1 MWFFVN
7 CDRASRGERTHFTFS
22 SLTGR
27 DEGKTREKRM
37 VTGYVI
43 RKNEYHDS
51 VFLMRAAKRLSQQ
64 KGILQAA
71 ALMGTEKNKLLLE
84 EIEVSGPGI
93 SEATPS
99 DLMVAVIAENQ
110 EALASVLDDIDRWLT
125 IDLVSAPRYDIRTVD
140 EAMALQDHS
149 NLAVISVP
157 GAYAAREARKALE
170 HGLNVFLFSDN
181 VPVESEIS
189 LKGYARDHGLIV
201 MGPDCGTAIIAGK
214 GIGFANAVRR
224 GPIGVIGASGT
235 GIQEFTSLVHR
246 AGSGISQAIGIG
258 SRDLSDAVGGI
269 SFLTAFDVLDSDS
282 QTEVITILSKPPG
295 ESALSNLIPRIL
307 KCHKPIVVC
316 FLGLK
321 QESLPADIRDRTA
334 RTLDDAAAMA
344 IHEVTGYA
352 PPPFN
357 ANLSSLHKLAERELV
372 DKNPEQRYL
381 RGIFAGGTFCFQAQQ
396 VLQDAGVVV
405 HSNTP
410 LHGNLKLAD
419 PMRSE
424 EHTLVDM
431 GTDDFTVGKP
441 HPMIDSRL
449 RCDRILAEG
458 QDPQVAILL
467 LDFVLGFNAS
477 PDPAG
482 ELVPAIKE
490 VKAAAK
496 RRGGSLSVV
505 ASICGTEGDPQNFP
519 QQVTVLEDAGIAVF
533 PSSAQAAQF
542 CALLAVSLSEVT
554 RAK

>member
-1 MWFFVN
+1 
-7 CDRASRGERTHFTFS
+7 
-22 SLTGR
+22 
-27 DEGKTREKRM
+27 M
-37 VTGYVI
+37 VTGHVI

-71 ALMGTEKNKLLLE
+71 ALMGTEKNKVLLE
-84 EIEVSGPGI
+84 EIEVRGPEI

-99 DLMVAVIAENQ
+99 DLIVAVKADSQ
-110 EALASVLDDIDRWLT
+110 EALASVLEDIDRWLT
-125 IDLVSAPRYDIRTVD
+125 IDLGSAPRYDIRTLD
-140 EAMALQDHS
+140 EAVALQHHS

-157 GAYAAREARKALE
+157 GSYAAREARKALE
-170 HGLNVFLFSDN
+170 HGLNVFLFSDH

-189 LKGYARDHGLIV
+189 LKEYARERGLLV
-201 MGPDCGTAIIAGK
+201 MGPDCGTAIIGGI

-235 GIQEFTSLVHR
+235 GIQEFTSLVHQ

-258 SRDLSDAVGGI
+258 SQDLSDAVGGI
-269 SFLTAFDVLDSDS
+269 SFLAALDALESDS
-282 QTEVITILSKPPG
+282 QTEIITILSKPPG
-295 ESALSNLIPRIL
+295 PLALSNLIPRTL
-307 KCHKPIVVC
+307 KSHKPTIVC

-321 QESLPADIRDRTA
+321 KESLPADIRHRTA
-334 RTLDDAAAMA
+334 HTLDDAAAIAVQMA
-344 IHEVTGYA
+344 TGQA
-352 PPPFN
+352 LPRFD
-357 ANLSSLHKLAERELV
+357 ANSSHLWELV
-372 DKNPEQRYL
+372 RREQVAKNPEQRYL

-396 VLQDAGVVV
+396 ILQDAGVVV
-405 HSNTP
+405 HSNAP

-482 ELVPAIKE
+482 ELVSAIKE
-490 VKAAAK
+490 AKAAAK
-496 RRGGSLSVV
+496 KRGGSLSVV

-519 QQVTVLEDAGIAVF
+519 QQVTVLEEAGVAVF

-542 CALLAVSLSEVT
+542 CALLVASLSEGIS
-554 RAK
+554 AK

>member
-1 MWFFVN
+1 LYLH
-7 CDRASRGERTHFTFS
+7 E
-22 SLTGR
+22 L
-27 DEGKTREKRM
+27 EKKRM
-37 VTGYVI
+37 VTGYIV

-71 ALMGTEKNKLLLE
+71 ALMGTEKNKVLLE
-84 EIEVSGPGI
+84 EIEVRGPEI
-93 SEATPS
+93 SEATPG
-99 DLMVAVIAENQ
+99 DLIVAVKADSH
-110 EALASVLDDIDRWLT
+110 EALASVISDIDRWLT
-125 IDLVSAPRYDIRTVD
+125 IDLGSAPQHDIRALD
-140 EAMALQDHS
+140 EALAMQPHS

-157 GAYAAREARKALE
+157 GSYAAREARKALE
-170 HGLNVFLFSDN
+170 RGLNVFLFSDH

-189 LKGYARDHGLIV
+189 LKKVARERGLLV
-201 MGPDCGTAIIAGK
+201 MGPDCGTAIIGGI

-235 GIQEFTSLVHR
+235 GIQEFTALVHQ

-269 SFLTAFDVLDSDS
+269 SFLTALDTLDSDS
-282 QTEVITILSKPPG
+282 QSEVITILSKPPG
-295 ESALSNLIPRIL
+295 KWTLSNLIPRIV
-307 KCHKPIVVC
+307 KCHKPTIIC
-316 FLGLK
+316 FLGLGK
-321 QESLPADIRDRTA
+321 ESLPADLRHRTA

-344 IHEVTGYA
+344 IQTVTGHA
-352 PPPFN
+352 PPRFDVHSS
-357 ANLSSLHKLAERELV
+357 NLQKLVGRERV
-372 DKNPEQRYL
+372 DKNPAQRYL

-396 VLQDAGVVV
+396 ILQDAGIVVY
-405 HSNTP
+405 SNAP
-410 LHGNLKLAD
+410 LDGNLKLVD

-431 GTDDFTVGKP
+431 GTDDFTAGKP

-482 ELVPAIKE
+482 ELVSAIKE
-490 VKAAAK
+490 TKAAAK
-496 RRGGSLSVV
+496 KRGGSLSVV
-505 ASICGTEGDPQNFP
+505 ASICGTEGDPQNYSR
-519 QQVTVLEDAGIAVF
+519 QVKVLEEVGAAVF

-542 CALLAVSLSEVT
+542 CALLAASLSEVT

>member
-1 MWFFVN
+1 VEYVN
-7 CDRASRGERTHFTFS
+7 LFELFNIAGE
-22 SLTGR
+22 
-27 DEGKTREKRM
+27 ERM
-37 VTGYVI
+37 VTGHVI

-51 VFLMRAAKRLSQQ
+51 VFLMRVAKRLTGQ
-64 KGILQAA
+64 KGIVQAA
-71 ALMGTEKNKLLLE
+71 ALMGTEKNKVLLE
-84 EIEVSGPGI
+84 EIEVGGPEI

-99 DLMVAVIAENQ
+99 DLIVAVKADSQ
-110 EALASVLDDIDRWLT
+110 EALTSVLDDIDRWLT
-125 IDLVSAPRYDIRTVD
+125 IDLGSASRYDIRTLD
-140 EAMALQDHS
+140 EAVAMQHHS

-157 GAYAAREARKALE
+157 GSYAAREARKALE

-189 LKGYARDHGLIV
+189 LKEYARERGLMV
-201 MGPDCGTAIIAGK
+201 MGPDCGTAIIGGI

-235 GIQEFTSLVHR
+235 GIQEFTSLVHQ

-269 SFLTAFDVLDSDS
+269 SFLTALDALDADS

-295 ESALSNLIPRIL
+295 ELALSNLIPRIL
-307 KCHKPIVVC
+307 RYHKPIVVC

-321 QESLPADIRDRTA
+321 QDSPHANIPLRTA
-334 RTLDDAAAMA
+334 RTLEDAAALA
-344 IHEVTGYA
+344 LQIVTGHLL
-352 PPPFN
+352 PRFN
-357 ANLSSLHKLAERELV
+357 ADSPRIQTLIQREQS
-372 DKNPEQRYL
+372 DKNAEQRYI

-396 VLQDAGVVV
+396 ILQDAGIVA
-405 HSNTP
+405 HSNAP

-419 PMRSE
+419 PVRSE
-424 EHTLVDM
+424 KHTLVDM
-431 GTDDFTVGKP
+431 GTGDFTVGKP

-449 RCDRILAEG
+449 RSDRILAES

-482 ELVPAIKE
+482 ELVSAIKE
-490 VKAAAK
+490 AK
-496 RRGGSLSVV
+496 RAVKKRGGSLSVV
-505 ASICGTEGDPQNFP
+505 ASICGTEGDPQNLHK
-519 QQVTVLEDAGIAVF
+519 QIKVLEEAGVAVF
-533 PSSAQAAQF
+533 PSSAQAVQF
-542 CALLAVSLSEVT
+542 CALLAERLSEVT

>member
-1 MWFFVN
+1 MKKSV
-7 CDRASRGERTHFTFS
+7 E
-22 SLTGR
+22 
-27 DEGKTREKRM
+27 KKRM

-51 VFLMRAAKRLSQQ
+51 VFLMRVAKRLSQQ

-71 ALMGTEKNKLLLE
+71 ALMGTEKNKVLLE
-84 EIEVSGPGI
+84 EIEVRGPEI
-93 SEATPS
+93 TEATPS
-99 DLMVAVIAENQ
+99 DLIVAVKADNQ
-110 EALASVLDDIDRWLT
+110 EALTSVLEDIDRWLT
-125 IDLVSAPRYDIRTVD
+125 IDVGSASRLDIRTLD
-140 EAMALQDHS
+140 EAVAMERHS
-149 NLAVISVP
+149 NLAVVSVP
-157 GAYAAREARKALE
+157 GSYAAREARKALE

-189 LKGYARDHGLIV
+189 LKEYARERGLIV
-201 MGPDCGTAIIAGK
+201 MGPDCGTAIIGGI

-224 GPIGVIGASGT
+224 GHIGVIGASGT

-269 SFLTAFDVLDSDS
+269 SFLTALDALDSDS

-295 ESALSNLIPRIL
+295 KTTLSNLLPRIL
-307 KCHKPIVVC
+307 KCHKPMVFC
-316 FLGLK
+316 FLGLG
-321 QESLPADIRDRTA
+321 QESLPADLRHGTA
-334 RTLDDAAAMA
+334 RTLDDAAATA
-344 IHEVTGYA
+344 IQRVTGHA
-352 PPPFN
+352 LPGFD
-357 ANLSSLHKLAERELV
+357 AKSSDLQKLVKQEQVNR
-372 DKNPEQRYL
+372 NPEQRYL

-396 VLQDAGVVV
+396 ILQDGGIVV

-431 GTDDFTVGKP
+431 GADDFTIGKP
-441 HPMIDSRL
+441 HPMIDPRL
-449 RCDRILAEG
+449 RFDRILAEG
-458 QDPQVAILL
+458 QDPHVAILL

-482 ELVPAIKE
+482 DLVPAIQEAKG
-490 VKAAAK
+490 KAK

-519 QQVTVLEDAGIAVF
+519 RQVKVLEEAGVAVF

-542 CALLAVSLSEVT
+542 CALLVSRLSEVT

>member
-1 MWFFVN
+1 L
-7 CDRASRGERTHFTFS
+7 G
-22 SLTGR
+22 
-27 DEGKTREKRM
+27 
-37 VTGYVI
+37 
-43 RKNEYHDS
+43 
-51 VFLMRAAKRLSQQ
+51 
-64 KGILQAA
+64 
-71 ALMGTEKNKLLLE
+71 
-84 EIEVSGPGI
+84 SG
-93 SEATPS
+93 S
-99 DLMVAVIAENQ
+99 
-110 EALASVLDDIDRWLT
+110 
-125 IDLVSAPRYDIRTVD
+125 RYDIRTLD
-140 EAMALQDHS
+140 EAVATQPRS

-157 GAYAAREARKALE
+157 GSYATREARKALG

-189 LKGYARDHGLIV
+189 LKEVARERGLLV
-201 MGPDCGTAIIAGK
+201 MGPDCGTAIIGGI

-235 GIQEFTSLVHR
+235 GIQEFTSLVHQ
-246 AGSGISQAIGIG
+246 AGSGISQAVGIG

-269 SFLTAFDVLDSDS
+269 SFLTALDALASDS

-295 ESALSNLIPRIL
+295 KLTLSNLIPRID
-307 KCHKPIVVC
+307 KCHKPLVVC
-316 FLGLK
+316 FLGIG
-321 QESLPADIRDRTA
+321 QASLSADIHHGTA
-334 RTLDDAAAMA
+334 RTLDEAAAMA
-344 IHEVTGYA
+344 IQRVTGHA
-352 PPPFN
+352 PPRLD
-357 ANLSSLHKLAERELV
+357 ARSSDWQKLVGREQV
-372 DKNPEQRYL
+372 NKNPEQRYL

-396 VLQDAGVVV
+396 ILQDAGIVV

-410 LHGNLKLAD
+410 LQGNLKLVD

-441 HPMIDSRL
+441 HPMIDPRL
-449 RCDRILAEG
+449 RFDRILAEG

-482 ELVPAIKE
+482 ELVSAIKE
-490 VKAAAK
+490 AKATAK
-496 RRGGSLSVV
+496 KRGGSLSIV

-519 QQVTVLEDAGIAVF
+519 QQVKVLEEARVTVF

-542 CALLAVSLSEVT
+542 CALLAASLSEGI

>member
-1 MWFFVN
+1 
-7 CDRASRGERTHFTFS
+7 
-22 SLTGR
+22 
-27 DEGKTREKRM
+27 M

-51 VFLMRAAKRLSQQ
+51 VFLMRVAKRLSEQ

-71 ALMGTEKNKLLLE
+71 ALMGTEKNKVLLE
-84 EIEVSGPGI
+84 DIEVRGPEI

-99 DLMVAVIAENQ
+99 DLIIAVKAESQ
-110 EALASVLDDIDRWLT
+110 EALTSVLEDIDRWLT
-125 IDLVSAPRYDIRTVD
+125 IDLGSAPRYDIRTLD
-140 EAMALQDHS
+140 EAVVVQPRS

-189 LKGYARDHGLIV
+189 LKEYARERGLMV
-201 MGPDCGTAIIAGK
+201 MGPDCGTAIIGGI

-246 AGSGISQAIGIG
+246 AGSGISHAIGIG

-269 SFLTAFDVLDSDS
+269 SFLSALDALVSDK

-295 ESALSNLIPRIL
+295 ELALSNLIPRIL
-307 KCHKPIVVC
+307 KCLKPIVVC

-321 QESLPADIRDRTA
+321 QNSPHANFHNRMA
-334 RTLDDAAAMA
+334 RTLDDAAATAVQM
-344 IHEVTGYA
+344 VTGHA
-352 PPPFN
+352 PPRFH
-357 ANLSSLHKLAERELV
+357 ADSAHLQELV
-372 DKNPEQRYL
+372 RRERVGKNPEQRYL

-396 VLQDAGVVV
+396 ILQDAGMVV
-405 HSNTP
+405 HSNAP
-410 LHGNLKLAD
+410 LHGNLKLAN

-431 GTDDFTVGKP
+431 GTDDFTAGKP

-449 RCDRILAEG
+449 RRERILAEG
-458 QDPQVAILL
+458 RDPQVGILL
-467 LDFVLGFNAS
+467 LDVVLGFNAS

-482 ELVPAIKE
+482 ELVSTIE
-490 VKAAAK
+490 EAK
-496 RRGGSLSVV
+496 REAKKRGGSLSVV
-505 ASICGTEGDPQNFP
+505 ASICGTEGDQQNFQ
-519 QQVTVLEDAGIAVF
+519 QQVKVLEEAGGIVF

-542 CALLAVSLSEVT
+542 CARLAASLLEVMGV
-554 RAK
+554 K

>member
-1 MWFFVN
+1 
-7 CDRASRGERTHFTFS
+7 
-22 SLTGR
+22 
-27 DEGKTREKRM
+27 M

-51 VFLMRAAKRLSQQ
+51 VFLMRVAKRLSEQ

-71 ALMGTEKNKLLLE
+71 ALMGTEKNKVLLE
-84 EIEVSGPGI
+84 EIEVRGAEI

-99 DLMVAVIAENQ
+99 DLIIAINADNK
-110 EALASVLDDIDRWLT
+110 EALTSVLEDIDRSLA
-125 IDLVSAPRYDIRTVD
+125 IGPGSAPRHDIRTLD
-140 EAMALQDHS
+140 EAVVVQPRS

-157 GAYAAREARKALE
+157 GSYAAREARKALE

-189 LKGYARDHGLIV
+189 LKEYARERGLMV
-201 MGPDCGTAIIAGK
+201 MGPDCGTAIIGGI

-224 GPIGVIGASGT
+224 GPVGIIGASGT
-235 GIQEFTSLVHR
+235 GIQEVTSLVHR
-246 AGSGISQAIGIG
+246 AGSGISHALGIG

-269 SFLTAFDVLDSDS
+269 SFLSALDALASDP

-295 ESALSNLIPRIL
+295 PLALSNLIPKIL
-307 KCHKPIVVC
+307 QCHKPIVAC

-321 QESLPADIRDRTA
+321 QESLSVDIRHGMT

-344 IHEVTGYA
+344 VQMVTGHS
-352 PPPFN
+352 PTRFD
-357 ANLSSLHKLAERELV
+357 ANSSNLQKLARREQV
-372 DKNPEQRYL
+372 NKNPEQRYL

-396 VLQDAGVVV
+396 ILQDAGIAV
-405 HSNTP
+405 HSNAP
-410 LHGNLKLAD
+410 LNGNLKLAN

-449 RCDRILAEG
+449 RCERILAEG
-458 QDPQVAILL
+458 QDPQVGILL
-467 LDFVLGFNAS
+467 LDVVLGFNAS

-482 ELVPAIKE
+482 ELVSTIE
-490 VKAAAK
+490 EAK
-496 RRGGSLSVV
+496 REAKKRGGSLSVV
-505 ASICGTEGDPQNFP
+505 VSICGTEGDPQNF
-519 QQVTVLEDAGIAVF
+519 QQQIKVLEEAGTIVF

-542 CALLAVSLSEVT
+542 CALLAASLSELIGV
-554 RAK
+554 K

>member
-1 MWFFVN
+1 VP
-7 CDRASRGERTHFTFS
+7 G
-22 SLTGR
+22 
-27 DEGKTREKRM
+27 EKRM

-71 ALMGTEKNKLLLE
+71 ALMGTEKNKILLE
-84 EIEVSGPGI
+84 EIEVRSPEI

-99 DLMVAVIAENQ
+99 DLIVAVKADSR
-110 EALASVLDDIDRWLT
+110 EALVSVLEDIDRWLT
-125 IDLVSAPRYDIRTVD
+125 IDLGSAPRCDIRTLD
-140 EAMALQDHS
+140 EAVSIQHHS

-157 GAYAAREARKALE
+157 GSYAAREARKALE

-189 LKGYARDHGLIV
+189 LKEYARERGLIV
-201 MGPDCGTAIIAGK
+201 MGPDCGTAIIGGI

-246 AGSGISQAIGIG
+246 ADSGISQAIGIG

-269 SFLTAFDVLDSDS
+269 SFLTALDALDSDS

-295 ESALSNLIPRIL
+295 ELALSNLIPRIL
-307 KCHKPIVVC
+307 KCQKPMVVC
-316 FLGLK
+316 FLGLG
-321 QESLPADIRDRTA
+321 QESLSADIRHGTA
-334 RTLDDAAAMA
+334 RTLDDAAAIA
-344 IHEVTGYA
+344 IQMVTGHA
-352 PPPFN
+352 PRGFD
-357 ANLSSLHKLAERELV
+357 ANSSHLQKLAGREQV
-372 DKNPEQRYL
+372 SKNPEQRYL

-396 VLQDAGVVV
+396 ILQEAGIVV
-405 HSNTP
+405 HSNAP

-424 EHTLVDM
+424 KHTLVDM

-490 VKAAAK
+490 AKGAARK
-496 RRGGSLSVV
+496 RGGSLSVV
-505 ASICGTEGDPQNFP
+505 ASICGTEGDPQNFRL
-519 QQVTVLEDAGIAVF
+519 QVRVLEEAGVIVF

-542 CALLAVSLSEVT
+542 CVLLAASLSEAT

>member
-1 MWFFVN
+1 
-7 CDRASRGERTHFTFS
+7 
-22 SLTGR
+22 
-27 DEGKTREKRM
+27 M

-51 VFLMRAAKRLSQQ
+51 VFLMRVAKRLSVQ

-71 ALMGTEKNKLLLE
+71 ALMGTEKNKVLLE
-84 EIEVSGPGI
+84 EIEVRGPEI
-93 SEATPS
+93 SKATPS
-99 DLMVAVIAENQ
+99 DLIVAVKADSQ
-110 EALASVLDDIDRWLT
+110 EVLTCVIEDLDQWLNPDLGPSVPC
-125 IDLVSAPRYDIRTVD
+125 AIRTLE
-140 EAMALQDHS
+140 EAVAIQTHS

-157 GAYAAREARKALE
+157 GSYAAREAQKALE

-181 VPVESEIS
+181 VPIESEIS
-189 LKGYARDHGLIV
+189 LKEYARERGLMV
-201 MGPDCGTAIIAGK
+201 MGPDCGTAIIGGK

-235 GIQEFTSLVHR
+235 GIQEFTSLVHQ

-269 SFLTAFDVLDSDS
+269 SFLTALDALDSDS
-282 QTEVITILSKPPG
+282 ETEVITILSKPPG
-295 ESALSNLIPRIL
+295 ELALSNLLPRIQ
-307 KCHKPIVVC
+307 KCRKPIVVC
-316 FLGLK
+316 FLGFK
-321 QESLPADIRDRTA
+321 KESLSTDIRDRTA
-334 RTLDDAAAMA
+334 RTLDEAAAIA
-344 IHEVTGYA
+344 VQTVKGHA
-352 PPPFN
+352 PPRFDVHSS
-357 ANLSSLHKLAERELV
+357 NLQKLARQ
-372 DKNPEQRYL
+372 EQVGKSPGQKYL

-396 VLQDAGVVV
+396 ILQDAGMIVR
-405 HSNTP
+405 SNAP

-467 LDFVLGFNAS
+467 IDFVLGFNAS

-482 ELVPAIKE
+482 ELVSAIKGA
-490 VKAAAK
+490 KAAAEK
-496 RRGGSLSVV
+496 RGGALSVV

-519 QQVTVLEDAGIAVF
+519 QQVKVLEEAGVAVF

-542 CALLAVSLSEVT
+542 CALLTASLSEVT